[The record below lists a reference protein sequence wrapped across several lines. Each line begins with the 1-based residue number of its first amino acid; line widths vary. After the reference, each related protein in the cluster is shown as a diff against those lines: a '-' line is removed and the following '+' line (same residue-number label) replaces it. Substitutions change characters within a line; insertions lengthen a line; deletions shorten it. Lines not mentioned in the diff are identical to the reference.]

1 MQEIQLVIL
10 GLLVERE
17 LYGYQVTRS
26 FSRGHMLW
34 SPAPQATVEAALEAL
49 EARGLVTRPGRQ
61 VADLKPS
68 RVLYAISDRGLMA
81 LREALVA
88 AWEGVD
94 AGTSGLALTLA
105 LSSGLPAKE
114 LERILQRRVER
125 LEELRERTIRIRD
138 AWLAAEDAPHGAPRL
153 LNRLVTRLED
163 EIAWTRDL
171 AAAVRGEGAQAT
183 LPTARPEGAPARAG
197 DAVGAFTFVLHSHLP
212 YCRMAGR
219 WPHGEEWL
227 HEAAAETYVP
237 LLDVLYD
244 LRDEGVAFRLA
255 LSLTPVLAEQLA
267 DPLVRE
273 HFIEYLDQEI
283 RVASSDIPRFGEQGE
298 RHLEYLAGFYRD
310 YYEHVRQAFVE
321 RFDGDIVGAFR
332 RLQDEGY
339 IEIITSAA
347 THGYLPLLSR
357 DASIYAQLRAGI
369 ASYLRHFG
377 RAPRTIWL
385 PECAYRPAYID
396 NDGTVR
402 PGLEEFLA
410 AQGITCF
417 FVETHAIEGG
427 RPVGKA
433 AGDVAIG
440 LYGAVQRNYVLPV
453 SELPATG
460 GSTYEAYYV
469 VGGEKGLTTPP
480 VAAIGRNDR
489 TGQQV
494 WSADWGY
501 PGEADYR
508 EFHRKDPESGL
519 QYWRV
524 TGPGVDLGAKDLY
537 HPDWA
542 EGKVRAHA
550 EHFARLVEE
559 LLLEHNGGEIAFPLI
574 ASNYD
579 AELFGHWWFEGVA
592 WLGEVLRRLAASPVV
607 ELTTASQYLAEH
619 EPQRVLAIPESSWGS
634 GGNHWTWDNP
644 QTNWVWGPIHEAEVR
659 MEHLVASYPNATGA
673 LRQVLDQAARE
684 LLLLQS
690 SDWPFL
696 ITTGQAGEYATLR
709 FTQHLDRFNRL
720 ADMAE
725 ANGDAVDPQYADE
738 CYASDNLFSDIDYRW
753 FAERQGRAG

>member
-1 MQEIQLVIL
+1 MQEIQMVIL
-10 GLLVERE
+10 GLLADRD
-17 LYGYQVTRS
+17 LYGYQIVRS
-26 FSRGHMLW
+26 FSRGSYPW
-34 SPAPQATVEAALEAL
+34 SPAPQSVVEDALSTL
-49 EARGLVTRPGRQ
+49 LARGLVSEPGGQ
-61 VADLKPS
+61 A
-68 RVLYAISDRGLMA
+68 RGLKLSRILFEITETGRSA
-81 LREALVA
+81 LREALTE

-94 AGTSGLALTLA
+94 VGTGGLPLALA
-105 LSSGLPAKE
+105 LSAGLPTSE
-114 LERILQRRVER
+114 LERILRHRADR
-125 LEELRERTIRIRD
+125 LEQLREQTAQIRD
-138 AWLAAEDAPHGAPRL
+138 EWLASEDAPPGGPRL
-153 LNRLVTRLED
+153 LHRLVARLED
-163 EIAWTRDL
+163 DIVWTREL
-171 AAAVRGEGAQAT
+171 VAAVQQEGAQAT
-183 LPTARPEGAPARAG
+183 LPIGRPKVAPGVVG

-244 LRDEGVAFRLA
+244 LRDDGVPFRLTV
-255 LSLTPVLAEQLA
+255 SLTPVLTEQLA

-273 HFIEYLDQEI
+273 HFVAYLDEEI
-283 RVASSDIPRFGEQGE
+283 QAAASDIPRFGEQGE
-298 RHLEYLAGFYRD
+298 KHLEYLAGFYGE
-310 YYEHVRQAFVE
+310 YYERVRHAFVD
-321 RFDGDIVGAFR
+321 RFQGDVVGAFR
-332 RLQDEGY
+332 RLQDDGY

-357 DASIYAQLRAGI
+357 DASIYGQLKAGI
-369 ASYLRHFG
+369 ASYRRHFG
-377 RAPRTIWL
+377 RAPRAIWL
-385 PECAYRPAYID
+385 PECAYRPAYMD
-396 NDGTVR
+396 DDGTIR

-417 FVETHAIEGG
+417 FVETHAIVGG

-440 LYGAVQRNYVLPV
+440 LYGAVERNYVLSV
-453 SELPATG
+453 SELPATDG
-460 GSTYEAYYV
+460 TTYEAYYV
-469 VGGEKGLTTPP
+469 VGGEKGLTSPP

-550 EHFARLVEE
+550 DHYAQLVED
-559 LLLEHNGGEIAFPLI
+559 LLLEHRDDGDGFPLI

-579 AELFGHWWFEGVA
+579 AELFGHWWFEGVE
-592 WLGEVLRRLAASPVV
+592 WIGEVLRRLAASSVV
-607 ELTTASQYLAEH
+607 ELTTASDYLADH
-619 EPQRVLAIPESSWGS
+619 EPERLMAIPESSWGS
-634 GGNHWTWDNP
+634 GGNHWTWNNP
-644 QTNWVWGPIHEAEVR
+644 QTDWVWEPIHEAEVR
-659 MEHLVASYPNATGA
+659 MERLVALYPKANGA
-673 LRQVLDQAARE
+673 LRSVLNQAARE

-709 FTQHLDRFNRL
+709 FSQHLERFSRL
-720 ADMAE
+720 AADAE
-725 ANGDAVDPQYADE
+725 AYGPSVDPRHADE
-738 CYASDNLFSDIDYRW
+738 CYAYDNVFPDIDYRW
-753 FAERQGRAG
+753 FAERQGRAE

>member
-10 GLLVERE
+10 GLLAERE
-17 LYGYQVTRS
+17 LYGYQVMRS
-26 FSRGHMLW
+26 FAQGNCPW
-34 SPAPQATVEAALEAL
+34 SPAPQAAVGDALEAL

-61 VADLKPS
+61 APDVKPS
-68 RVLYAISDRGLMA
+68 RVLYAITDRGLAA
-81 LREALVA
+81 LREALVE

-94 AGTSGLALTLA
+94 AGTSGLPLTLA
-105 LSSGLPAKE
+105 LSSGLPANE
-114 LERILQRRVER
+114 VERILHRRVAR
-125 LEELRERTIRIRD
+125 LEELRERTSRIRD
-138 AWLAAEDAPHGAPRL
+138 EWLAAGDKPTGAPRL
-153 LNRLVTRLED
+153 LNRLMARLED
-163 EIAWTRDL
+163 DITWTREL
-171 AAAVRGEGAQAT
+171 AAAVQEEDAQAT
-183 LPTARPEGAPARAG
+183 LPMGQRDATLARTG

-244 LRDEGVAFRLA
+244 LRDEGIPFCLTI
-255 LSLTPVLAEQLA
+255 SLTPVLTEQLA

-273 HFIEYLDQEI
+273 HFVTYLEEEI
-283 RVASSDIPRFGEQGE
+283 RAASSDIPRFGEQGE
-298 RHLEYLAGFYRD
+298 KHLEYLAGFYRD
-310 YYEHVRQAFVE
+310 YYEHVREAFVE
-321 RFDGDIVGAFR
+321 RFGGDIVGAFR
-332 RLQDEGY
+332 KLQDEGY
-339 IEIITSAA
+339 VEIITSAA

-357 DASIYAQLRAGI
+357 DSSIYAQLKAGI
-369 ASYLRHFG
+369 ASYRRHFG
-377 RAPRTIWL
+377 RAPRAIWL

-396 NDGTVR
+396 DDGTVR

-440 LYGAVQRNYVLPV
+440 LYGAVRRNYVLPV

-537 HPDWA
+537 HPEWA
-542 EGKVRAHA
+542 EGRMRAHA
-550 EHFARLVEE
+550 NHFARLVEE
-559 LLLEHNGGEIAFPLI
+559 LLLEHSGGKIAFPLI

-619 EPQRVLAIPESSWGS
+619 EPQRMMAIPESSWGS

-644 QTNWVWGPIHEAEVR
+644 QTNWVWVPIHEAETR
-659 MEHLVASYPNATGA
+659 MERLVALYPEASGA
-673 LRQVLDQAARE
+673 LRRVLDQAARE
-684 LLLLQS
+684 ILLLQS

-696 ITTGQAGEYATLR
+696 ITTGQAGEYAKLR
-709 FTQHLDRFNRL
+709 FMQHLDRFTRL
-720 ADMAE
+720 ADLAE
-725 ANGDAVDPQYADE
+725 AHGAAVDPQYADE
-738 CYASDNLFSDIDYRW
+738 CYALDNVFPNIDYRW
-753 FAERQGRAG
+753 FAQRQGCAD